1 MLLSLKFKNNNG
13 YSFKFKDNNANDMV
27 SNKLFENTYIKYYT
41 LPVIGILQYE
51 SFEK

>member
-1 MLLSLKFKNNNG
+1 MLLSLKYKSNNG
-13 YSFKFKDNNANDMV
+13 YSFKFKDNANDIV
-27 SNKLFENTYIKYYT
+27 LNKLFENISRKYNT